1 MILATLALFPLI
13 QIQLGVPAR
22 ADQVNETQLEFPA
35 TTPEAKGGKKV
46 TSRPYISF
54 AQGSDPFQI
63 IQVNVDTDGN
73 NSVGDA
79 ANEPSIAVSYADPDR
94 MVIGWRQFDSVQSDF
109 REAGY
114 AWSDDGG
121 ATWHAGTLDNG
132 VFRSD
137 PVLDSDAAGNIYYYS
152 LITSPWRCDMFVS
165 SDGGQTWTGPL
176 QGYGGDKQWMAIDR
190 TGGSGHG
197 FLYSACNTAGNQWS
211 PRTFTRS
218 VDGGQSWLFPIE
230 IPNRPIWGTLA
241 VAPNGDLYVV
251 GRQSNSNTFR
261 LAKSTNAKF
270 AGQTPTFTVTSVNLG
285 GVQRWFSGINPDG
298 LLGQV
303 WVAVDHS
310 NGPSRG
316 NVYVL
321 CSVDPS
327 GNDPLDVMFVRST
340 DGGQTFSAPV
350 RVNDDSGNNWQWFGT
365 MSVSPE
371 GRIDVIWLDTRD
383 EGSSR
388 SRLYYSY
395 SFDEGRT
402 WAPNRPIGPTFD
414 HSLGYPGGQQ
424 KMGDY
429 FDMKSDSAGAH
440 VAFAATY
447 NGEQDVYYVNVV
459 PGQPATVQ
467 SYELLHGAVEAGT
480 VDDLK
485 RSDNQYLR
493 LASFPFSEVQ
503 EANLSSVRVR
513 LSTLVQ
519 NPSELDVHV
528 EVGSDQPISFGK
540 IALYNWGTGQYD
552 EFAPFSIGLKD
563 VRFTRTRIPAGDY
576 VGPNGEVDVR
586 VKSVINVPFPLATFR
601 TRVDK
606 VQVVVR

>member
-1 MILATLALFPLI
+1 MILATIALLPWV
-13 QIQLGVPAR
+13 QAQLDAFSRIAEVG
-22 ADQVNETQLEFPA
+22 ETQLEFPA
-35 TTPEAKGGKKV
+35 SAPEAKGSKKI
-46 TSRPYISF
+46 TSRPRLAR
-54 AQGSDPFQI
+54 AQGADPFQI
-63 IQVNVDTDGN
+63 VQVNVDAEGN
-73 NSVGDA
+73 NIVGDA
-79 ANEPSIAVSYADPDR
+79 ANEPSIAVSYADADR

-114 AWSDDGG
+114 AWTDDGG

-137 PVLDSDAAGNIYYYS
+137 PVLDSDAEGTIYYYS

-165 SDGGQTWTGPL
+165 SDGGQTWIGPL
-176 QGYGGDKQWMAIDR
+176 PGYGGDKQWMAVDR
-190 TGGSGHG
+190 TAGPGRG
-197 FLYSACNTAGNQWS
+197 FLYSACNTSGNQWS

-218 VDGGQSWLFPIE
+218 VDGAQTWLFPIE

-251 GRQSNSNTFR
+251 GRQSNSSTFR

-285 GVQRWFSGINPDG
+285 GTQQWFTGINPDG

-310 NGPSRG
+310 QGPSRG

-350 RVNDDSGNNWQWFGT
+350 RINDDNGNNWQWFGT
-365 MSVSPE
+365 LSVSPE

-383 EGSSR
+383 AGSSY

-414 HSLGYPGGQQ
+414 HSLGYPGGQR

-459 PGQPATVQ
+459 PGQPASVL
-467 SYELLHGAVEAGT
+467 SYEILHGGSESGT
-480 VDDLK
+480 ADGLK
-485 RSDNQYLR
+485 RSDNRYLR
-493 LASFPFSEVQ
+493 LTSFPFSEVQ

-519 NPSELDVHV
+519 NPAELDVHV
-528 EVGSDQPISFGK
+528 EIGSDQAISFGK
-540 IALYNWGTGQYD
+540 LALFNWNTGQYD
-552 EFAPFSIGLKD
+552 DLGSFPIGLKD
-563 VRFTRTRIPAGDY
+563 IRYTRTRIPAASY
-576 VGPNGEVDVR
+576 VGPNGAVDVR
-586 VKSVINVPFPLATFR
+586 VKSVINLPFPLATFR

-606 VQVVVR
+606 VLVVAR